1 MKQLV
6 SQSCHQNCRE
16 LTLIDCEW
24 SVRHL
29 KNYLGNQA
37 KLYVRP
43 IQNNLS
49 IEPFKRSSE
58 SCSEVKCNH
67 CSMNFSIR
75 ELRKHVGKCTMSKV
89 NESCSES
96 DELPDPGL
104 TNACTSSSVSDTDNS
119 ISVKGAVIYVIPSSH
134 DNDNSCP
141 TDPYKNQ
148 DIINASSTVS
158 APKMKLV
165 LLGALTVLDALMIS

>member
-1 MKQLV
+1 
-6 SQSCHQNCRE
+6 
-16 LTLIDCEW
+16 
-24 SVRHL
+24 
-29 KNYLGNQA
+29 
-37 KLYVRP
+37 
-43 IQNNLS
+43 
-49 IEPFKRSSE
+49 
-58 SCSEVKCNH
+58 
-67 CSMNFSIR
+67 
-75 ELRKHVGKCTMSKV
+75 MSKV

-148 DIINASSTVS
+148 DIINVSSTVS